1 MNRTIEQL
9 QKQINFMQIE
19 QEKSRNFNENRLE
32 AMDKQIL
39 RVYLYGLLAIVVLV
53 LFNVFLIRM
62 SQKSRKKAKSSD
74 MASPAGNSGQNN
86 HQSSSSPSQLKMNEG
101 SDSFHQNFFMKED
114 STPLNRIYPMGNESS
129 DAFGPMKQNEYQM
142 KAIED
147 NPRYKQI
154 YVNNSNID
162 SSFILSS
169 RKTSFDE
176 VHKIFNNKKKKKKV
190 KGANK

>member
-1 MNRTIEQL
+1 
-9 QKQINFMQIE
+9 
-19 QEKSRNFNENRLE
+19 
-32 AMDKQIL
+32 
-39 RVYLYGLLAIVVLV
+39 
-53 LFNVFLIRM
+53 
-62 SQKSRKKAKSSD
+62 
-74 MASPAGNSGQNN
+74 
-86 HQSSSSPSQLKMNEG
+86 MNEG

-114 STPLNRIYPMGNESS
+114 STPLNRINRMGNESS

-147 NPRYKQI
+147 NPRYKYI

-162 SSFILSS
+162 SSS

-190 KGANK
+190 KGANKWYLYIYMYSTIIKLTHIRH